1 MIPFLPSNM
10 LVLFYYIYQVEVLS
24 FYRKMAS
31 SSAFKSQDAEKAAEM
46 LFDQITTLKQEL
58 REIQSNCPNQLQL
71 DEHQMTDNL
80 EKEVVELA
88 SEARVLKKSAPEGNM
103 DDPTIGYYLAIAE
116 LEKNNGILR
125 QQKQITEENL
135 KSLVKDLEG
144 AKNLS
149 SEMKQIKGVLE
160 NMNSG
165 DNQEN
170 NLNAPN
176 KEESVTDIENK
187 IRGTRKVYKE
197 LKNFLGEFLTRID
210 PVQKGGFAGGNLGNL
225 LQTLWNDFQDGDDKQ
240 YTKMSFLEFDVEK
253 SHVDLLVKNGI
264 AQLDPNDA
272 DNIRL
277 VDFTE

>member
-1 MIPFLPSNM
+1 M
-10 LVLFYYIYQVEVLS
+10 
-24 FYRKMAS
+24 
-31 SSAFKSQDAEKAAEM
+31 
-46 LFDQITTLKQEL
+46 
-58 REIQSNCPNQLQL
+58 
-71 DEHQMTDNL
+71 
-80 EKEVVELA
+80 
-88 SEARVLKKSAPEGNM
+88 G
-103 DDPTIGYYLAIAE
+103 
-116 LEKNNGILR
+116 EKNNGILR

-210 PVQKGGFAGGNLGNL
+210 P
-225 LQTLWNDFQDGDDKQ
+225 LQRADLPEGIWEICYKPSGTTFKMAMRNDIPKCLF
-240 YTKMSFLEFDVEK
+240 
-253 SHVDLLVKNGI
+253 
-264 AQLDPNDA
+264 
-272 DNIRL
+272 
-277 VDFTE
+277 